1 MKRND
6 LTDKTAATAAEK
18 ENLNEIFMVSAL
30 NFFADETATNSV
42 CTFIMIL
49 KASENVITK
58 LWYGKQVII
67 LGFLEGKRLLK

>member
-6 LTDKTAATAAEK
+6 LTDKTAATAAAEK

-42 CTFIMIL
+42 CTFKDTETGDTNL
-49 KASENVITK
+49 V
-58 LWYGKQVII
+58 
-67 LGFLEGKRLLK
+67 GFVV